1 MLNHQFMVPNFLLGH
16 NVVLL
21 DGVDL
26 LVVAPV
32 EGFQLGLHL
41 AINGHLV
48 LKEDDEVKIHIV
60 SLKCVHVWV

>member
-1 MLNHQFMVPNFLLGH
+1 MLPNFLLGH

-48 LKEDDEVKIHIV
+48 LIEDDEVKIYIV
-60 SLKCVHVWV
+60 SL